1 MNSPSIQDSIV
12 EATLFSLSG
21 STNNALRGKI
31 TSVSPGA
38 TSRRLFTVQGGND
51 IHYHYPAIEIL
62 STTNVVVKVDFTLED
77 FTFTSVND
85 AMNSFVSVFQ
95 EKFSGG
101 DFAGQ
106 LKASIAQKDPTTKIN
121 LDSIGGASVQFS
133 ETKTVRTVEA
143 PTQKPTPTPSPTR
156 APTTGKIVLFLSLV
170 MYCISLLCTR
180 SSVYC

>member
-62 STTNVVVKVDFTLED
+62 STTNVVVKVVVSTA
-77 FTFTSVND
+77 TSVM
-85 AMNSFVSVFQ
+85 A
-95 EKFSGG
+95 
-101 DFAGQ
+101 
-106 LKASIAQKDPTTKIN
+106 L
-121 LDSIGGASVQFS
+121 
-133 ETKTVRTVEA
+133 
-143 PTQKPTPTPSPTR
+143 
-156 APTTGKIVLFLSLV
+156 IVATLTILGIVIF
-170 MYCISLLCTR
+170 
-180 SSVYC
+180 